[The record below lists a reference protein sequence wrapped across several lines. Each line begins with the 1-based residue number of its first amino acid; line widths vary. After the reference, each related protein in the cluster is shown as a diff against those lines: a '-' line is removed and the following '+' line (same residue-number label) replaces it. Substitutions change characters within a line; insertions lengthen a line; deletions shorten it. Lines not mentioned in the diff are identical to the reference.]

1 MKIYETKQT
10 YGYSTKIL
18 TYNFKSIKAMR
29 VKEKPRKWSRWNE
42 TKETWLLN
50 AAHDSEL
57 DSFVIKDS
65 IRAFGNWS
73 LKIR

>member
-29 VKEKPRKWSRWNE
+29 DKEKPRKGTRWNE
-42 TKETWLLN
+42 TQETWLLN

-57 DSFVIKDS
+57 DSFVIKDI